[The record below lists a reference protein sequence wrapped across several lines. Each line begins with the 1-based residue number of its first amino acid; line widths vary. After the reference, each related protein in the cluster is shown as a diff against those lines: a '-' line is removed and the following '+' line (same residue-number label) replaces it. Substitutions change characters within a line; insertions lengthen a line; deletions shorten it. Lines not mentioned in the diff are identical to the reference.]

1 MVGAF
6 QQPREA
12 QAGKPCGKTAAPGAS
27 HGAVLRTPPRGPPG
41 PSCARPPPPAM
52 EGASRGLNFAEQQLQ
67 RHGWTPGKGLGRR
80 EDGIAKAIK
89 VKMKQDN
96 AGVGHDPA
104 EQFTNHWWSHLFNRT
119 AAKIVVETGQVV
131 PGPGGRGPVR
141 ALVISYPLK
150 TFTQCS
156 AHSKRSNTNEGSTT
170 CLLCG
175 LGQVVSLL
183 CASFIKWG
191 SRLSPPWDG
200 DCVQPDWLVSTPAL
214 SAVPG
219 IKEALNKYHNYDD
232 GPPYP
237 LQNGVQMKTKEDTSA
252 SRSRKAPSLLYGHFV
267 KVRRTG
273 SSGCCRAT
281 PPPPLP
287 QFPLTAPPLALPLT
301 APSFPL
307 SFWVTSIRSLYSPA
321 PQHLRKQCGRAGRGR
336 GL

>member
-1 MVGAF
+1 
-6 QQPREA
+6 
-12 QAGKPCGKTAAPGAS
+12 
-27 HGAVLRTPPRGPPG
+27 
-41 PSCARPPPPAM
+41 M

-119 AAKIVVETGQVV
+119 AAKIVVETG
-131 PGPGGRGPVR
+131 
-141 ALVISYPLK
+141 
-150 TFTQCS
+150 
-156 AHSKRSNTNEGSTT
+156 
-170 CLLCG
+170 
-175 LGQVVSLL
+175 
-183 CASFIKWG
+183 
-191 SRLSPPWDG
+191 
-200 DCVQPDWLVSTPAL
+200 
-214 SAVPG
+214 
-219 IKEALNKYHNYDD
+219 
-232 GPPYP
+232 
-237 LQNGVQMKTKEDTSA
+237 QNGVQMKTKEDTSA